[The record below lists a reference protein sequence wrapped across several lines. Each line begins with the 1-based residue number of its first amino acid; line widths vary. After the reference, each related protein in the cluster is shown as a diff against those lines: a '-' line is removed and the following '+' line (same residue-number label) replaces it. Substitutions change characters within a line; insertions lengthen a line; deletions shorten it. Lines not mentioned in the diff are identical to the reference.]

1 MLLLAMEYSILQVLV
16 GKDEKSDM
24 SAPSKGF

>member
-1 MLLLAMEYSILQVLV
+1 MLLLAMEYSILQVHV
-16 GKDEKSDM
+16 DKDEKNDM